1 MSNDNAYGRILQF
14 VWGNE
19 VLDITND
26 YGYRLSLDA
35 WQPAVGRRSAN
46 MLGGRSVYEP
56 VQESLPIQIRAD
68 SPDGVMRAIDKLN
81 QMLEAADIF
90 YQYEVGNP
98 VVMYFRS
105 KDAQIKQPLA
115 SLVRR
120 SLSPIRLPSN
130 FINMVEGQERT
141 EYSVE
146 TAINFERDGQWLY
159 PAEVL
164 TSPLASTY
172 WQNIYTF
179 SFVNDVAKHSSPAQ
193 YALQI
198 STSSTQSP
206 VGFVVLQSAGM
217 LDLRTT
223 PSSGTNV
230 PTPETGSTSGNVFR
244 VSATDRLGYNF
255 TDGTNTVNT
264 SYHVFVKLRVNS
276 GSWRI
281 RACDYTYPDQFNTP
295 YITLSGTSPQV
306 VYLGI
311 WRKTNA
317 ASVGIQYIEDSAGT
331 LDIDSVLIV
340 GIDENTNVVG
350 FTTTQTTNLAH
361 VSTFGAAPLSQ
372 LVPFINLSDWDSAGV
387 SGDLYLQVSGA
398 SSKVMPYLM
407 AGTRMNP
414 HTGAVFLSAFQ
425 SLTRWVAQP
434 GVN

>member
-1 MSNDNAYGRILQF
+1 MSQDNNYGRVLQF
-14 VWGNE
+14 VWGTE
-19 VLDITND
+19 MVDITTD
-26 YGYRLSLDA
+26 YGYRLTLNA
-35 WQPAVGRRSAN
+35 WQPAVGRRSPN

-56 VQESLPIQIRAD
+56 VEEEIPLQIRAD
-68 SPDGVMRAIDKLN
+68 SPDGVARAIDKLN

-105 KDAQIKQPLA
+105 QDAQTKQPLA
-115 SLVRR
+115 CLVRR

-130 FINMVEGQERT
+130 FISMIELDR
-141 EYSVE
+141 SVY
-146 TAINFERDGQWLY
+146 AVDIVMRFERDGCWLY
-159 PAEVL
+159 PQEVL
-164 TSPLASTY
+164 TSPSASTY

-179 SFVNDVAKHSSPAQ
+179 NFVNDVAKHSSPAQ

-198 STSSTQSP
+198 ATASTNSP
-206 VGFVVLQSAGM
+206 NGFIVLQSAGM

-223 PSSGTNV
+223 PSAGANV
-230 PTPETGSTSGNVFR
+230 PTPEAGSTSGNVFR
-244 VSATDRLGYNF
+244 VSATDRLSFNF
-255 TDGTNTVNT
+255 TGGTNTVNT

-281 RACDYTYPDQFNTP
+281 RACDYAYPDQFNTP

-317 ASVGIQYIEDSAGT
+317 AGVGIQYIEDSAGSM
-331 LDIDSVLIV
+331 DVDSVLIV

-350 FTTTQTTNLAH
+350 FTTAQTTSFAH
-361 VSTFGAAPLSQ
+361 ISTFGAAPLTQ
-372 LVPFINLSDWDSAGV
+372 LVPLINLSDWDSAGV

-398 SSKVMPYLM
+398 SSKIMPYLV

-414 HTGAVFLSAFQ
+414 HTGAAFLTAFQ